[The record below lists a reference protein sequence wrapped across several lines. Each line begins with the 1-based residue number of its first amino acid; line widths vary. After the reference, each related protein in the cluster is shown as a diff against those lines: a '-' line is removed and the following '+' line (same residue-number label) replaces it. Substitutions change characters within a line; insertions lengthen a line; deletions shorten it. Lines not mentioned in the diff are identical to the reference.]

1 MRRHWRVWLGIVV
14 AVMLTGHGAGAQHKP
29 EGQLVIAFDTSIAP
43 TYLDPAETPGIA
55 TPFVFLYALHD
66 ALAKPL
72 PGNNMAPCL
81 AESWTESPDGL
92 VYTFTLRSGLK
103 FHNGDPFTAADVKFS
118 FERYKG
124 ASAKLMKDRVKT
136 IEIIEPHRIRFVL
149 HEPWPDFL
157 TFYATMATG
166 ASWIVPKKYVEQVGD
181 DGFKQK
187 PVGLG
192 PYRFVSMTPGVELVL
207 EANEQ
212 YWRTVPTI
220 KRIIIKGIPERPTRL
235 AMLKTG
241 EADIGYLMIGD
252 EAKAVKADPK
262 LRLAEVIP
270 AATWWLEFPE
280 QWDTKSPWHD
290 PRVRLAANL
299 ALDKQTINEVERMGL
314 SRLTGSIIPSTLDFT
329 LRLEPF
335 QYDPARAKR
344 LLAEAGYPNGFDAGD
359 LTPLPPFT
367 TFGEAVANYLGA
379 VGIRTQM
386 RTMERAAFFTALR
399 EKKLRGLILHA
410 SGALGNAATRI
421 ETYILSN
428 GTYAYGG
435 HADIDALFHQQS
447 GERDRSKREAL
458 LLQIQRLMHER
469 VMHAP
474 IYEPATLHGI
484 GPRVAEPAV
493 GLNPLLYFAAPYE
506 DIRLKNPEVRQ

>member
-1 MRRHWRVWLGIVV
+1 MLRQARVWLVMAGVV
-14 AVMLTGHGAGAQHKP
+14 VLLAQGTGAQNKP
-29 EGQLVIAFDTSIAP
+29 AGQLIIAFDTSIAP

-66 ALAKPL
+66 ALVKPL
-72 PGNNMAPCL
+72 PGKDMAPCL
-81 AESWTESPDGL
+81 AVSWTESPDGL
-92 VYTFTLRSGLK
+92 VYEFTLREGLQ
-103 FHNGDPFTAADVKFS
+103 FHNGDAFTAEDVKFS

-124 ASAKLMKDRVKT
+124 ASAKLLKDRVKA
-136 IEIIEPHRIRFVL
+136 IEIPDPQRVRFVL
-149 HEPWPDFL
+149 REPWPDFL

-207 EANEQ
+207 EAHEQ
-212 YWRTVPTI
+212 YWRKMPAI
-220 KRIIIKGIPERPTRL
+220 KRIIIKGVPERPTRL

-252 EAKAVKADPK
+252 EAHAIKADPK
-262 LRLAEVIP
+262 LRLAQVIP

-280 QWDTKSPWHD
+280 QWDAKSPWHD

-299 ALDKQTINEVERMGL
+299 AIDKQAINEVERMGL
-314 SRLTGSIIPSTLDFT
+314 SRLTGSIIPSTLDFM

-335 QYDPARAKR
+335 PYDPARAKR
-344 LLAEAGYPNGFDAGD
+344 LLAEAGYANGFDAGD

-367 TFGEAVANYLGA
+367 TFGEAVGNYLGA

-421 ETYILSN
+421 ETYVLSN

-435 HADIDALFHQQS
+435 HADIDDLFRQQS
-447 GERDRSKREAL
+447 GEQDRSKREAL
-458 LLQIQRLMHER
+458 LHQIQRLMHER
-469 VMHAP
+469 VMHGP

-484 GPRVAEPAV
+484 GPRVEEPAV
-493 GLNPLLYFAAPYE
+493 GLNPLLYFAGPYE
-506 DIRLKNPEVRQ
+506 EMRLKNP